1 MRALVRDEQA
11 LVTEE
16 VDEAAVD
23 TFFGIPYVKQ
33 PLKKKA

>member
-16 VDEAAVD
+16 VDEALVD
-23 TFFGIPYVKQ
+23 TFFGMPYRKT
-33 PLKKKA
+33 PAAHKK

>member
-16 VDEAAVD
+16 VDAALVD
-23 TFFGIPYVKQ
+23 TFFGMPFLKQ
-33 PLKKKA
+33 PLKKK